1 MQALDRCL
9 GEATTDENAL
19 TTALALLPT
28 TVASLD
34 AQQYNEVLT
43 KVAAIDDDGTVA
55 ALTTPCIH
63 QATPDQLSKA
73 PDALA
78 TCVQKCLAVDDAA
91 ALLAFVEKR
100 RDCGSQCAALLE
112 KAAQTLADRCST
124 KASPESLELLG
135 ALLEAYADVR
145 CKAEPLQKALVDAEA
160 RANAQRC
167 LAVLWSRGPADSFAA
182 AAAGV
187 LAALEAAEED
197 ALGPVAAAE
206 ALIMAARTRR
216 DGAPLPL
223 TRLVRAAMKH
233 TTLIASLID
242 ALPASVTRRHGLS
255 LMKAALGECQ
265 RTRWRDAPTI
275 RALATVSS
283 ALGAGG
289 AELVDDAVPHLIRA
303 ALAASISIEPKDEA
317 PPPETKK
324 RKRRR
329 PPRRAPARPHWDISD
344 AARAALD
351 ALATIVHACGPRL
364 RDRALVER
372 AGAALLDHAPL
383 DLRRATL
390 NLAAA
395 LVAAPLDGQRS
406 PLIVAARAASVAA
419 HDSAETRA
427 AAYRLQAACD
437 AMLRPRCA
445 PLAPP
450 RIAAPPARGDLLA
463 ALFPGDDAS
472 GSDDDGAE
480 AAPPA
485 PPVAAQPTAP
495 AAAASPPMPPAA
507 TPPPAAAPPA
517 ADDDDEFPEIIT

>member
-34 AQQYNEVLT
+34 AQQYNELLT
-43 KVAAIDDDGTVA
+43 KVAALDDEGTVA
-55 ALTTPCIH
+55 ALTTPCIS
-63 QATPDQLSKA
+63 QAAPDQLSKA

-100 RDCGSQCAALLE
+100 RDCGSQCASLLE
-112 KAAQTLADRCST
+112 KAALGLADRCS
-124 KASPESLELLG
+124 KSAAPESLELLA
-135 ALLEAYADVR
+135 ALLEAFADVR
-145 CKAEPLQKALVDAEA
+145 CKAEPLQKALGESEA

-187 LAALEAAEED
+187 LSNLEAAED

-206 ALIMAARTRR
+206 ALIMAARSRR

-223 TRLVRAAMKH
+223 PRLVKAATKH
-233 TTLIASLID
+233 PALIPSLVD
-242 ALPASVTRRHGLS
+242 ALPASITRRHGRS
-255 LMKAALGECQ
+255 LATAALNECQ

-303 ALAASISIEPKDEA
+303 ALAASSPRAPTDEA

-329 PPRRAPARPHWDISD
+329 PPRRGPAKPHWDISD

-351 ALATIVHACGPRL
+351 ALSVIVHACGPRL

-390 NLAAA
+390 HLAAA

-406 PLIVAARAASVAA
+406 PLLVAARQAAVAA

-437 AMLRPRCA
+437 AVLRPRCA

-450 RIAAPPARGDLLA
+450 QIAAPPARGDLLA

-472 GSDDDGAE
+472 ASDDDGA
-480 AAPPA
+480 AAVPPA
-485 PPVAAQPTAP
+485 PPVAAPPPTAP
-495 AAAASPPMPPAA
+495 PPPPAAPAA
-507 TPPPAAAPPA
+507 TPVAAPV